1 MKRTFYISLFSLL
14 GMMIMISLYYCIIF
28 GIIANRLVHFR
39 CVDYFLD
46 VTLSPMIL
54 GLVALLGISMGYR
67 AGKKWWQI
75 IYVDGVYYFD
85 KRLKP
90 TSSEKP
96 KTPRGRRVVKKTQE

>member
-1 MKRTFYISLFSLL
+1 MKRVLYICLFSVFA
-14 GMMIMISLYYCIIF
+14 MMIALSLYFVTIYWLVVNRIIP
-28 GIIANRLVHFR
+28 IRSIL
-39 CVDYFLD
+39 YFTD
-46 VTLSPMIL
+46 VSLSPTAYLI
-54 GLVALLGISMGYR
+54 VALIGILIGYR

-96 KTPRGRRVVKKTQE
+96 KTPRERRMAKKTQE